1 MEDMDEIV
9 QEFLVESHENLD
21 QLDHDLV
28 ELEQDPT
35 SRPLLSSIF
44 RTIHTIKGTS
54 GFLAFSQLESV
65 THVGESLLS
74 RLRDGALT
82 LTPEMTSAL
91 LAMVDAVRALLG
103 QIEESGQEGDRDHSA
118 LIATLTALQQGD
130 AAPAAGTEEPTTHSA
145 TSNDSAAS
153 KDSANKDDA
162 GSATDDAP
170 ADDAT
175 PVAAGDDALL
185 GELLVTQGAVTED
198 EVILA
203 LAAQEVGDDRR
214 IGEILVNV
222 GDTTPEA
229 VAAAL
234 DTQHEGRRSAADS
247 TIRVDVDL
255 LDTLMNLVG
264 ELVLTRNQIVQR
276 AATRQDADLL
286 RTSHRLNLIA
296 GELQEGVMRT
306 RMQAIDTVWSKLP
319 RVVRDLSVQLG
330 KQVRVQMEGRD
341 TELDKTILESVKDP
355 LTHLV
360 RNSVD
365 HGIETPDL
373 RVAAGKPAE
382 GTLTLRAFHE
392 GGQVNIEIC
401 DDGAG
406 IDPAKL
412 RDRAVARGLLSP
424 EAATRL
430 SDREA
435 LNLIFA
441 PGFSTAE
448 KVTNVSGRGVG
459 MDVVKTNIEKIGG
472 LVDVHSVLGEGTTI
486 RIKIPLTLA
495 IIPALVVSAEGHR
508 YAIPQV
514 NLLELLRLDAGGDG
528 PKVELIHGTPVYRLR
543 GQLLPLVSLRQQL
556 GLDQSTAEAT
566 YIAVLQADDHQFG
579 LVVDDIK
586 DTEEI
591 VVKPLGSLLRH
602 IDVYAGATI
611 MGDGEVALILDTMA
625 LAQHAGVVSE
635 ASGRQENA
643 DTEQTSSGERAH
655 LLVAGLADGR
665 QVALPLDAVDR
676 LEEIEQHRVERI
688 GSQEVVQYRGRV
700 LPLVRL
706 DQVYGAHGEDA
717 GDGPLQVV
725 VCGHAGAL
733 VGFVVRSILD
743 IVDAELAVRSSLD
756 SGGRLGSAV
765 VSGSVTEL
773 VDVAHAVGSL
783 GDLLRAQAAA
793 VAADSSSSPQSSQH
807 VAV

>member
-130 AAPAAGTEEPTTHSA
+130 AAPAAGVEGPATDSA
-145 TSNDSAAS
+145 TSNGGATSNDATEDSVS
-153 KDSANKDDA
+153 
-162 GSATDDAP
+162 T
-170 ADDAT
+170 DDAT

-185 GELLVTQGAVTED
+185 GQLLVTQGAVTED

-424 EAATRL
+424 EAAARL

-472 LVDVHSVLGEGTTI
+472 LVDVHSVLGAGTTI

-528 PKVELIHGTPVYRLR
+528 PKVELIQGTPVYRLR

-611 MGDGEVALILDTMA
+611 MGDDEVALILDTMA
-625 LAQHAGVVSE
+625 LAQHAGVISE
-635 ASGRQENA
+635 ASGRQESA
-643 DTEQTSSGERAH
+643 DAEQTSSGERAH

-793 VAADSSSSPQSSQH
+793 VAADSSSSPQPSQQSSQH

>member
-1 MEDMDEIV
+1 MDEIV

-35 SRPLLSSIF
+35 SRALLSSIF

-54 GFLAFSQLESV
+54 GFLAFSQLEGV

-74 RLRDGALT
+74 RLRDGALQ

-103 QIEESGQEGDRDHSA
+103 EIEESGQEGDRDHSA
-118 LIATLTALQQGD
+118 LIARLTALQEPATSSAAPTAA
-130 AAPAAGTEEPTTHSA
+130 AAPAPTPTAEPVESTP
-145 TSNDSAAS
+145 
-153 KDSANKDDA
+153 DD
-162 GSATDDAP
+162 GES
-170 ADDAT
+170 
-175 PVAAGDDALL
+175 PVADPASASTDEQTPLL
-185 GELLVTQGAVTED
+185 GEVLVTQGAVTED

-276 AATRQDADLL
+276 AATRQDPDLL

-330 KQVRVQMEGRD
+330 KQVRVQMEDRD

-365 HGIETPDL
+365 HGIETPEA
-373 RVAAGKPAE
+373 RTAAGKPVE

-406 IDPAKL
+406 IDPEKL
-412 RDRAVARGLLSP
+412 RARAVARGLMTP
-424 EAATRL
+424 EAVARL
-430 SDREA
+430 TDRESF
-435 LNLIFA
+435 NLIFTA
-441 PGFSTAE
+441 GFSTAE
-448 KVTNVSGRGVG
+448 TVTNVSGRGVG

-495 IIPALVVSAEGHR
+495 IIPALVVSAEGRR

-514 NLLELLRLDAGGDG
+514 NLLELLRLDAAGDG

-543 GQLLPLVSLRQQL
+543 GQLLPLVSLRRQL
-556 GLDQSTAEAT
+556 GLDESTADAT
-566 YIAVLQADDHQFG
+566 YIAVLQADDRQFG
-579 LVVDDIK
+579 LVVDDIR

-635 ASGRQENA
+635 GSSR
-643 DTEQTSSGERAH
+643 TETGETEHASSGERAH
-655 LLVAGLADGR
+655 LLVAGLSDGR

-676 LEEIEQHRVERI
+676 LEEIAQNRVERI

-706 DQVYGAHGEDA
+706 DHVYGAYGAEDA
-717 GDGPLQVV
+717 TGGPLQVV
-725 VCGHAGAL
+725 VCGHGGAL

-743 IVDAELAVRSSLD
+743 IVDAELSVRSSLD

-765 VSGSVTEL
+765 ISGNVTEL

-793 VAADSSSSPQSSQH
+793 VAADPSSARSSQPAPSQPSPP

>member
-1 MEDMDEIV
+1 MDEIV

-74 RLRDGALT
+74 RLRDGALE
-82 LTPEMTSAL
+82 LTPDMTSAL
-91 LAMVDAVRALLG
+91 LAMVDTVRDLLG
-103 QIEESGQEGDRDHSA
+103 QIEQTGAEGDDDHSD
-118 LIATLTALQQGD
+118 LIATLTALQEGRPTPNPATD
-130 AAPAAGTEEPTTHSA
+130 VVPPSDNEPSKVPAAEAADADEPRI
-145 TSNDSAAS
+145 
-153 KDSANKDDA
+153 
-162 GSATDDAP
+162 
-170 ADDAT
+170 
-175 PVAAGDDALL
+175 
-185 GELLVTQGAVTED
+185 GEVLVTQGAVSED
-198 EVILA
+198 AVTLA

-214 IGEILVNV
+214 LGEILVNV
-222 GDTTPEA
+222 GDTTAEA

-234 DTQHEGRRSAADS
+234 DSQHEGRRSAADS

-264 ELVLTRNQIVQR
+264 ELVLTRNQLVQR
-276 AATRQDADLL
+276 AATRQDPDLL

-360 RNSVD
+360 RNAVD
-365 HGIETPDL
+365 HGIETPQA

-412 RDRAVARGLLSP
+412 RERAVSRGLLTA
-424 EAATRL
+424 EAAARL
-430 SDREA
+430 TDREA
-435 LNLIFA
+435 WGLIFA

-472 LVDVHSVLGEGTTI
+472 LVDVHSVLGAGTTI

-495 IIPALVVSAEGHR
+495 IIPALIVSAADRR

-514 NLLELLRLDAGGDG
+514 NLLELLRLDTSVDG
-528 PKVELIHGTPVYRLR
+528 PRVETIHGAPVYRLR
-543 GQLLPLVSLRQQL
+543 GQLLPLVSLREQL
-556 GLDQSTAEAT
+556 GLDANAGDAT
-566 YIAVLQADDHQFG
+566 YIAVLQADDRQFG
-579 LVVDDIK
+579 LVVDDIR

-625 LAQHAGVVSE
+625 LAQHAGVVNE
-635 ASGRQENA
+635 QTHRQD
-643 DTEQTSSGERAH
+643 DTEAESTMSGERVH
-655 LLVAGLADGR
+655 LLLAGLSDGR

-676 LEEIEQHRVERI
+676 LEEISHDRVERI
-688 GSQEVVQYRGRV
+688 GAQEVVQYRGRV

-706 DQVYGAHGEDA
+706 DHVYGAPETDDVA
-717 GDGPLQVV
+717 DGPLQVV
-725 VCGHAGAL
+725 VCAHGGAL
-733 VGFVVRSILD
+733 VGFVVHSILD
-743 IVDAELAVRSSLD
+743 IVDAELSVRSALD

-773 VDVAHAVGSL
+773 VDVAHAVGAL

-793 VAADSSSSPQSSQH
+793 VDSGVLSSHH

>member
-1 MEDMDEIV
+1 MDEIV

-35 SRPLLSSIF
+35 SRALLSSIF

-74 RLRDGALT
+74 RLRDGALV
-82 LTPEMTSAL
+82 LTPDMTSAL
-91 LAMVDAVRALLG
+91 LAMVDVVRGLLG
-103 QIEESGQEGDRDHSA
+103 QIEQTGHEGDDDHSDLLA
-118 LIATLTALQQGD
+118 ALTALQAD
-130 AAPAAGTEEPTTHSA
+130 HPAEQ
-145 TSNDSAAS
+145 
-153 KDSANKDDA
+153 
-162 GSATDDAP
+162 
-170 ADDAT
+170 
-175 PVAAGDDALL
+175 LL
-185 GELLVTQGAVTED
+185 GEVLVTQGAVSAD
-198 EVILA
+198 EVLLA

-222 GDTTPEA
+222 TDATPEA

-247 TIRVDVDL
+247 TIRVDVEL

-276 AATRQDADLL
+276 AATRQDPDLL
-286 RTSHRLNLIA
+286 RTSHRLNVIA

-319 RVVRDLSVQLG
+319 RVVRDLSMQLG
-330 KQVRVQMEGRD
+330 KQVHVRMEGRD

-360 RNSVD
+360 RNCVD
-365 HGIETPDL
+365 HGIESPQV
-373 RVAAGKPAE
+373 RAAAGKPAE

-406 IDPAKL
+406 MDPVVL
-412 RDRAVARGLLSP
+412 RERAVARGLLTA
-424 EAATRL
+424 EAAARL
-430 SDREA
+430 TERQT
-435 LNLIFA
+435 LNLVFL

-448 KVTNVSGRGVG
+448 TVTNVSGRGVG
-459 MDVVKTNIEKIGG
+459 MDVVKTNIEKISG
-472 LVDVHSVLGEGTTI
+472 LVDVQSVLGQGTTI

-495 IIPALVVSAEGHR
+495 IIPALVVSAQGHR

-514 NLLELLRLDAGGDG
+514 NLLELLRLDAAAGGPG
-528 PKVELIHGTPVYRLR
+528 VETIQGTPVYRLR
-543 GQLLPLVSLRQQL
+543 GQLLPLVSLRDQL
-556 GLDQSTAEAT
+556 GLAVDVSDAT
-566 YIAVLQADDHQFG
+566 YIAVLQADDRQFG
-579 LVVDDIK
+579 LVVDDIQ

-611 MGDGEVALILDTMA
+611 MGDGEVALILDTTA
-625 LAQHAGVVSE
+625 LAQHAGVVSQGPTRAAPDAAE
-635 ASGRQENA
+635 ETATR
-643 DTEQTSSGERAH
+643 DRAH
-655 LLVAGLADGR
+655 LLLAALADGR
-665 QVALPLDAVDR
+665 HVALPLDAVDR
-676 LEEIEQHRVERI
+676 LEEVAPERVERI
-688 GSQEVVQYRGRV
+688 GAQEVVQYRGQV

-706 DQVYGAHGEDA
+706 DDVYAATAGPDRGVHSDPPGAA
-717 GDGPLQVV
+717 VGPLEVV
-725 VCGHAGAL
+725 VCGYAGGL
-733 VGFVVRSILD
+733 VGFVVHSILD
-743 IVDAELAVRSSLD
+743 IVEADLDVRSALD
-756 SGGRLGSAV
+756 CGGRLGSAV
-765 VSGSVTEL
+765 VSGTVTEL
-773 VDVAHAVGSL
+773 VDVAHAVGPL
-783 GDLLRAQAAA
+783 GARLSAPAAA
-793 VAADSSSSPQSSQH
+793 TPSGVPSHPAA
-807 VAV
+807 V